1 MDRMKRKPLMKR
13 KPSLVIAI
21 GMPAKGPKGP
31 PPEMSEKEDMED
43 EESPEGLTCPKCGAE
58 LADTEENRAYAKM
71 RADEMESD
79 DEDEDED

>member
-71 RADEMESD
+71 RAEEMESD

>member
-1 MDRMKRKPLMKR
+1 MEYGKRKPLMKR
-13 KPSLVIAI
+13 KPGLVIAI

-71 RADEMESD
+71 RAEEMESD

>member
-1 MDRMKRKPLMKR
+1 MEYGKRKPVMKR

-31 PPEMSEKEDMED
+31 PMEPSEKEDTD
-43 EESPEGLTCPKCGAE
+43 EEKPEGELTCPKCGAE

-71 RADEMESD
+71 RADEMESE